1 MIELFAYDQRNNKQY
16 LLDIENAGSVSL
28 NYEVGKAGDL
38 VGRNSPYSQSFN
50 LPFSSSNN
58 KFFRQ
63 FYNINVQTDVALG
76 ASSQSGFDA
85 DIKTNCGINVDGV
98 PVISGTLQLISCS
111 LEQQIYQI
119 AVLGNEASLFR
130 AIQEKKLIDAFND
143 GGVLD
148 TSYNVNVSDAN
159 VINSWTLTNDVTI
172 GGVGNGIIIF
182 PIIDYG
188 NVGDYNFIW
197 LENNGFLNQGLAE
210 SNFLQ
215 PQDLKPAIQLKAL
228 FEKIIN
234 VAGFTLTSNA
244 FLTSDAFTKAYM
256 TLGTD
261 RESMATTTLHQSQVA
276 NTASTNIQTWG
287 GLGVG
292 LNTWQSILFPTQSGA
307 GASSNPP
314 SLYDVNDDWNVTGT
328 FVFPYTGV
336 YNGVFTATFD
346 TGPASLTNGATVK
359 LAVEGSLG
367 SASTFLSPNIDLAG
381 NNGGSAIISTHT
393 LLFNV
398 TGIA

>member
-1 MIELFAYDQRNNKQY
+1 MIELFAYDQRYNKQY
-16 LLDIENAGSVSL
+16 LLDIENAGAVSL

-63 FYNINVQTDVALG
+63 FYNINVQTDVSLG
-76 ASSQSGFDA
+76 LTSPEFDA
-85 DIKTNCGINVDGV
+85 DVKTNCGIHVDGV
-98 PVISGTLQLISCS
+98 PIISGTLQLISCS
-111 LEQQIYQI
+111 LEQEVYQI

-130 AIQEKKLIDAFND
+130 AIQEKKLIDAFNN

-148 TSYNVNVSDAN
+148 TSYNVDVNDAN
-159 VINSWTLTNDVTI
+159 VIDSWTLSNDVTQ

-182 PIIDYG
+182 PLIDYG

-197 LENNGFLNQGLAE
+197 LENNSFANYGLAE
-210 SNFLQ
+210 ANFLQ
-215 PQDLKPAIQLKAL
+215 AQDLKPAIQLKAL

-287 GLGVG
+287 SFGVG
-292 LNTWQSILFPTQSGA
+292 FNTWQSILFPTQTGA
-307 GASSNPP
+307 GASNNPP
-314 SLYDVNDDWNVTGT
+314 SLYDVNDDWDVAGT
-328 FVFPYTGV
+328 YVFPYTGS

-346 TGPASLTNGATVK
+346 TGPASLTNGATVQM
-359 LAVEGSLG
+359 VVMGSFG
-367 SASTFLSPNIDLAG
+367 TSTFSPNIDL
-381 NNGGSAIISTHT
+381 GG
-393 LLFNV
+393 
-398 TGIA
+398 